1 MLAFLLPSRTLLRC
15 PRRPGLGLHKH
26 HDADDESPEQPR
38 EGGDDGRPVVL
49 DQPDS
54 PAAEALRSVADNL
67 ARRQAS
73 LVGRPLGLTPS
84 RA

>member
-1 MLAFLLPSRTLLRC
+1 
-15 PRRPGLGLHKH
+15 
-26 HDADDESPEQPR
+26 
-38 EGGDDGRPVVL
+38 VVL
-49 DQPDS
+49 YQPDS
-54 PAAEALRSVADNL
+54 PAAEALRSVADML

>member
-1 MLAFLLPSRTLLRC
+1 MPLIGQVPIDQRV
-15 PRRPGLGLHKH
+15 
-26 HDADDESPEQPR
+26 R

-49 DQPDS
+49 YQPDS
-54 PAAEALRSVADNL
+54 PAAEALRSVADML

-73 LVGRPLGLTPS
+73 LVGRPLGLSPS